1 MWSMAWVDDGLVRQ
15 GTQLG
20 LDTVE
25 ERLVVSAWEVTTTY
39 VATEE
44 YVAREDDPL
53 ARQVVSDMSCRMS
66 WHEEVVDRQL
76 AEP

>member
-1 MWSMAWVDDGLVRQ
+1 MPRVDDCVVRQ

-44 YVAREDDPL
+44 YVTREDDPL
-53 ARQVVSDMSCRMS
+53 AR
-66 WHEEVVDRQL
+66 
-76 AEP
+76 

>member
-25 ERLVVSAWEVTTTY
+25 ERLVVSSWEVTTTD

-53 ARQVVSDMSCRMS
+53 TR
-66 WHEEVVDRQL
+66 
-76 AEP
+76 